1 MAIRDKEACS
11 CLSEFAKAK
20 TFCRTVGMAILL
32 VEDNDAFRQLAHL
45 LLSSFGYE
53 TVAAANAAEA
63 LQAYQVSPNTFK
75 LLLTDIDM
83 PGMNGLALAARL
95 LQVNPCLKVI
105 YMSGNFPDSTPPA
118 VPGQIDRITK
128 PFSMVTLEA
137 KLRELLPT
145 IPGPRG

>member
-1 MAIRDKEACS
+1 MAIRDEGLHG
-11 CLSEFAKAK
+11 CLIGSAKVT
-20 TFCRTVGMAILL
+20 TFYRAVGMAILL
-32 VEDNDAFRQLAHL
+32 VEDSDAFRQLAQVI
-45 LLSSFGYE
+45 LSSFGYE

-63 LQAYQVSPNTFK
+63 LQAYQASPNTFK

-95 LQVNPCLKVI
+95 LQVDPCLKVI

-137 KLRELLPT
+137 KLRELLADS
-145 IPGPRG
+145 PGPSG